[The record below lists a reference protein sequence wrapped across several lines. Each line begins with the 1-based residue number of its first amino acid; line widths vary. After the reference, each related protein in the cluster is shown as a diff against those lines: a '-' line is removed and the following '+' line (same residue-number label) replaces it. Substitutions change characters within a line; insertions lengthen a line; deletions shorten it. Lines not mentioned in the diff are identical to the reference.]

1 MAANTNTLVEPN
13 NRTPDG
19 NGPEQSP
26 PRLALA
32 PARGQ
37 ELTGMLGELA
47 KLYLLNVNGTSLLTT
62 RAAMEIKLIAVMLT
76 INFIFD
82 LVVWTSLWNMVFYT
96 GKWVLGPRSLL
107 ALFCGLLFA
116 AIIFVYERQFMTA
129 DTYRR
134 FRKVWAPVMIRL
146 AIIGIAAAITT
157 QPFEVMIFSGPVE
170 RRIHEESVR
179 VEALSRLRSFEEA
192 ALRSRGELGLK
203 GTIAAKTL
211 ADAKTDLQNARDET
225 AKFSAE
231 AVQAR
236 ADQRNAEGAIRSAQ
250 QQLARA
256 RTKAQVAGAS
266 RRLSNARQ
274 RFEDAR
280 NAGDRAEAQAAESK
294 KAEDQR
300 GADVETA
307 KGAIEEKEQ
316 LAEGDVKRLQDWIT
330 QIRNAKPGAKVIEN
344 RTEQPQWQYED
355 QDYDF
360 FQRLGVIND
369 LYYGRPAR
377 WLGINPDKRGKLSQA
392 YNLSEA
398 DQNDPLN
405 QERIEA
411 DAKTFRYSYWAVIA
425 VAAVIPL
432 LLLALKGLLPIDLK
446 RYYSTAAQQAAGN
459 YETLRFSSAQML
471 SARFEETTHSTNGN
485 HSTHRGLRDPD

>member
-1 MAANTNTLVEPN
+1 MAANRNTVVGPN
-13 NRTPDG
+13 NLTADG
-19 NGPEQSP
+19 SLPEQGP

-37 ELTGMLGELA
+37 ELTGILGELA
-47 KLYLLNVNGTSLLTT
+47 KVYLLNVNGTSLLTT
-62 RAAMEIKLIAVMLT
+62 RAAMEMKLIAVMLT

-107 ALFCGLLFA
+107 AFFCGLLFA

-134 FRKVWAPVMIRL
+134 WRKVWAPVMIRI
-146 AIIGIAAAITT
+146 AIIGVAAAITT

-179 VEALSRLRSFEEA
+179 VEALSRLHALEDASRKSRASGLQGTAVALTLEEA
-192 ALRSRGELGLK
+192 K
-203 GTIAAKTL
+203 AARDK
-211 ADAKTDLQNARDET
+211 ARDET
-225 AKFSAE
+225 TKFKIE
-231 AVQAR
+231 AQEAR
-236 ADQRNAEGAIRSAQ
+236 TDQRNAEAAIRSAQ

-256 RTKAQVAGAS
+256 RTRGQSIGAS
-266 RRLSNARQ
+266 RRLAAARERFENARS
-274 RFEDAR
+274 
-280 NAGDRAEAQAAESK
+280 AGDRAEAQAKESEK
-294 KAEDQR
+294 TEELREQDV
-300 GADVETA
+300 GAAQGAVE
-307 KGAIEEKEQ
+307 GEEKLNEK
-316 LAEGDVKRLQDWIT
+316 EVKRLQDWIA
-330 QIRNAKPGAKVIEN
+330 QIRNTKPGVKVIEN
-344 RTEQPQWQYED
+344 REESPKWEYED

-377 WLGINPDKRGKLSQA
+377 WLGINPQERTRLSQA
-392 YNLSEA
+392 YSLSEA
-398 DQNDPLN
+398 DINDPLTR
-405 QERIEA
+405 EREEA
-411 DAKTFRYSYWAVIA
+411 DAKTFKYSYWAVIG

-446 RYYSTAAQQAAGN
+446 RYYSTEAQQAAGN
-459 YETLRFSSAQML
+459 YEALRFSASQVVT
-471 SARFEETTHSTNGN
+471 ARFEENTQSNGN
-485 HSTHRGLRDPD
+485 HAVQRGIVPD